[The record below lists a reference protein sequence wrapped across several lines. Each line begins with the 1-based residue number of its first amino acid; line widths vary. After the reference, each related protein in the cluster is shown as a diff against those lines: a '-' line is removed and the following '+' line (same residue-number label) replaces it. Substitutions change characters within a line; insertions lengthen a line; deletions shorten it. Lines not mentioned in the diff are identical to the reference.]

1 MALRAPRD
9 YVRFGYFR
17 ASESR
22 SRQTTRFSTPISD
35 RVANGGSHDKFLLRR
50 RMRSITSS
58 RRNYNRIVTNQDD
71 AIITRTTA
79 PNALEEPLSPATSS
93 FVEEEDVVNCGG
105 GTNSQ
110 RSSADQVVAAAAGN
124 RAHTSVSTPA
134 TLPASSAMI
143 LPPINTPAIEN
154 EIHVTLM
161 DGAQKKFNITCDAQ
175 WKVSEFKEISAH
187 VTKVPPRSQRLIH
200 MGKLLQD
207 TTTLGECG
215 INEDGKI
222 IHLFPKPNVVINT
235 TNNNIN
241 TCEGGQATNTTGDS
255 DGISPTTAAASAT
268 GAHIPQIIL
277 DAEEASRRSQILI
290 LSSQEIFEA
299 QHRVKLFSFLLMII
313 SSMELLTLM
322 TLYVG
327 VPQEGDY
334 PGYGGAGGSD
344 SLPPPGNP
352 TDTPPSS
359 SYGNN
364 NSPMEMRTWQNS
376 DYFDTLI
383 SAFGFYVS
391 LLGIQATTENT
402 NQLAKKYLSCL
413 VLAAIGS
420 NCYYY
425 YLNIIAQEKHAQ
437 DLNQPMDKYQVY
449 STSFVGILLPLTV
462 WLLCIIRA
470 YQFQALIREAEI
482 EAEERTRASFQ
493 GEEGISNND
502 SENNGEASRTL
513 QYGSEDLELTVER
526 GVST

>member
-1 MALRAPRD
+1 MR
-9 YVRFGYFR
+9 
-17 ASESR
+17 
-22 SRQTTRFSTPISD
+22 PIIS
-35 RVANGGSHDKFLLRR
+35 
-50 RMRSITSS
+50 SS
-58 RRNYNRIVTNQDD
+58 RRNYNRIVASQDD
-71 AIITRTTA
+71 TAAGTTA
-79 PNALEEPLSPATSS
+79 PNALAEPLSLSTS
-93 FVEEEDVVNCGG
+93 FADGDENCGG
-105 GTNSQ
+105 RNVQSVDLVGNQSNSTT
-110 RSSADQVVAAAAGN
+110 STTAAA
-124 RAHTSVSTPA
+124 SIVPPLLTP
-134 TLPASSAMI
+134 
-143 LPPINTPAIEN
+143 NIEN

-161 DGAQKKFNITCDAQ
+161 DGAQTKFNITCDAQ
-175 WKVSEFKEISAH
+175 WTVSEFKEVNSY

-207 TTTLGECG
+207 SSTLGECG

-222 IHLFPKPNVVINT
+222 IHLFPKPNVVITNSNNNNCEEGQ
-235 TNNNIN
+235 TNNNHGDGDESAQN
-241 TCEGGQATNTTGDS
+241 TDTT
-255 DGISPTTAAASAT
+255 TT

-277 DAEEASRRSQILI
+277 DSEEASRRSQILI

-334 PGYGGAGGSD
+334 PGYGPGGGPGGSD
-344 SLPPPGNP
+344 SLPPGNP

-359 SYGNN
+359 SYGNA
-364 NSPMEMRTWQNS
+364 PMEMRTWQNS

-402 NQLAKKYLSCL
+402 NQLAKRYLSCL
-413 VLAAIGS
+413 MLAAVGS

-425 YLNIIAQEKHAQ
+425 YLNVLAQERHAQ
-437 DLNQPMDKYQVY
+437 DRNMPIDKYQLY
-449 STSFVGILLPLTV
+449 TTSFVGILLPLTV
-462 WLLCIIRA
+462 WMLCILRA

-482 EAEERTRASFQ
+482 EAEERTRASYP
-493 GEEGISNND
+493 GEEETGNND
-502 SENNGEASRTL
+502 SGNNGESTRTL

>member
-1 MALRAPRD
+1 MR
-9 YVRFGYFR
+9 
-17 ASESR
+17 
-22 SRQTTRFSTPISD
+22 PIIS
-35 RVANGGSHDKFLLRR
+35 
-50 RMRSITSS
+50 SS
-58 RRNYNRIVTNQDD
+58 RRNYNRIVASQDD
-71 AIITRTTA
+71 TAAGTTA
-79 PNALEEPLSPATSS
+79 PNALAEPLSPATS
-93 FVEEEDVVNCGG
+93 FADGDENCGG
-105 GTNSQ
+105 RNVQSVDLVGNQSNITTST
-110 RSSADQVVAAAAGN
+110 AAAA
-124 RAHTSVSTPA
+124 SMVPPLLTP
-134 TLPASSAMI
+134 
-143 LPPINTPAIEN
+143 NIEN

-161 DGAQKKFNITCDAQ
+161 DGAQTKFNITCDAQ
-175 WKVSEFKEISAH
+175 WTVSEFKEVNSY

-200 MGKLLQD
+200 MGKLLLD
-207 TTTLGECG
+207 SSTLGECG

-222 IHLFPKPNVVINT
+222 IHLFPKPNVVITNSNNNNCEEGQ
-235 TNNNIN
+235 TNNNHGDGDESAQN
-241 TCEGGQATNTTGDS
+241 TDTT
-255 DGISPTTAAASAT
+255 TT

-277 DAEEASRRSQILI
+277 DSEEASRRSQILI

-334 PGYGGAGGSD
+334 PGYGPGGGPGGSD
-344 SLPPPGNP
+344 SLPPGNP

-359 SYGNN
+359 SYGNA
-364 NSPMEMRTWQNS
+364 PMEMRTWQNS

-402 NQLAKKYLSCL
+402 NQLAKRYLSCL
-413 VLAAIGS
+413 MLAAVGS

-425 YLNIIAQEKHAQ
+425 YLNVLAQERHAQ
-437 DLNQPMDKYQVY
+437 DRNMPIDKYQLY
-449 STSFVGILLPLTV
+449 TTSFVGILLPLTV
-462 WLLCIIRA
+462 WMLCILRA

-482 EAEERTRASFQ
+482 EAEERTRASYP
-493 GEEGISNND
+493 EEEETGNND
-502 SENNGEASRTL
+502 NGNNGESTRTL